1 MTIGLLMSIAVAAG
15 CLAHTAAERR
25 NRSATLWAVIAFLFP
40 ISLLVIWSLGTPTTQ
55 PSKSWGSLTTQSGG
69 PGAR

>member
-25 NRSATLWAVIAFLFP
+25 NRNAALWALIGFLFP
-40 ISLLVIWSLGTPTTQ
+40 ISLLVIWSLGTPTT
-55 PSKSWGSLTTQSGG
+55 PSKSWSSLTTQSGG
-69 PGAR
+69 HGAR